1 MRDTDINRCLKA
13 RGSSVWYVGP
23 SPTSG
28 EMAQLGGSIKLNRLK

>member
-28 EMAQLGGSIKLNRLK
+28 EMARFMKSRKSAW